1 MQDYTE
7 QPYYST
13 QPGEI
18 KQDSFNSDD
27 FQPEDYVRKGFIKK
41 VYGILLIQLAI
52 SLLFISVGTLF
63 SEQVK
68 DFVVNAIP
76 LYFIAGI
83 GAFVTLILLCCVK
96 SIARTVPT
104 NYILL
109 LIFTVCESYL
119 LMIISCTYEPTI
131 VFSAVALT
139 VACTLGLTVYAWT
152 TKKDF
157 TPLVAWMWAVVFTF
171 IFCGL
176 LFFCFG
182 RNVYIFYCGGGVL
195 IYSIYIIIDTQL
207 LLGKFQHEFNTEDY
221 VFAAMNLY
229 LDIINLFLYILRI
242 LGKSK

>member
-7 QPYYST
+7 QPYYSN
-13 QPGEI
+13 QPAEI

-63 SEQVK
+63 KK
-68 DFVVNAIP
+68 DVEKFVVDFIP

-83 GAFVTLILLCCVK
+83 GAFVTLILLCCCK
-96 SIARTVPT
+96 SLARSAPI
-104 NYILL
+104 NYVLL

-119 LMIISCTYEPTI
+119 LMIVSCAYEAKV

-157 TPLVAWMWAVVFTF
+157 TPLVAWLWAVLFTF
-171 IFCGL
+171 VFCGL
-176 LFFCFG
+176 LFFCFNQ
-182 RNVYIFYCGGGVL
+182 NVYILYCGCGVL

-242 LGKSK
+242 LGKAK

>member
-41 VYGILLIQLAI
+41 VYGILLVQLAI

-63 SEQVK
+63 KEEVQK
-68 DFVVNAIP
+68 FVVETIT
-76 LYFIAGI
+76 LYYIAGI

-96 SIARTVPT
+96 SLARSVPT
-104 NYILL
+104 NYVLL
-109 LIFTVCESYL
+109 FIFTVCESYL
-119 LMIISCTYEPTI
+119 LMIVSCRYEEKI
-131 VFSAVALT
+131 VFSALALT

-157 TPLVAWMWAVVFTF
+157 TPLVAWLWAILFTF
-171 IFCGL
+171 IVCGL
-176 LFFCFG
+176 LFFCF
-182 RNVYIFYCGGGVL
+182 NKEAYVFYCCGGVL

-207 LLGKFQHEFNTEDY
+207 ILGKFQHEFNTEDY
-221 VFAAMNLY
+221 VLAAMNLY
-229 LDIINLFLYILRI
+229 LDIINLFLYILSI
-242 LGKSK
+242 FGKGK